1 MLRKRF
7 PGMVRA
13 ADADSAVAPLPFMH
27 PPRFCGNAA
36 LRRGA
41 RLLLIPLL
49 AVLGAPA
56 QAGGVQGRVQA
67 RIMENVRQENITNGW
82 RDVRV
87 TSISSSNWNGEM
99 ASSQS
104 ATDVTLKML
113 GLSMVNSDS
122 QLLDEAQKSG
132 SQEGDSYSGLARS
145 RSVDGMT
152 MSDPVIRL
160 LTSEGSSATRLSA
173 NGSDRTVTDARMIDR
188 YNSSNFSREEGADSS
203 SFGGTF

>member
-1 MLRKRF
+1 
-7 PGMVRA
+7 MVRA
-13 ADADSAVAPLPFMH
+13 ADADSVVAPLPPMR
-27 PPRFCGNAA
+27 PPHHSGTVA
-36 LRRGA
+36 LRSGTLA
-41 RLLLIPLL
+41 LLLPLL
-49 AVLGAPA
+49 TLLGDPA

-113 GLSMVNSDS
+113 GLSMVNSDT
-122 QLLDEAQKSG
+122 QFLDEAQKSG
-132 SQEGDSYSGLARS
+132 MQEGDSYNGLARS

-160 LTSEGSSATRLSA
+160 LTSEGSSATRLTA
-173 NGSDRTVTDARMIDR
+173 NGSDRTVTNARMIDR